1 VTAAEK
7 AEPLAGPAEVSESIL
22 FSRIETLRT
31 ELEECRIRRDES
43 YLQNDEEGYRSEV
56 QRMTNLAREIGDIEK
71 GR

>member
-43 YLQNDEEGYRSEV
+43 YLQNDEEGYRGEV

>member
-1 VTAAEK
+1 VTAAEV
-7 AEPLAGPAEVSESIL
+7 PESVP

-71 GR
+71 GH